1 MDDAECVD
9 FIQLERDYF
18 QRLSDFIWLA
28 CIFNNNHFNTNLL
41 CRWKLLTFQI
51 SIMIYWYLFK
61 IISCKG
67 LKKFSH

>member
-9 FIQLERDYF
+9 FIQLLRDYF

-41 CRWKLLTFQI
+41 CRWNLLTFQI
-51 SIMIYWYLFK
+51 SWFW
-61 IISCKG
+61 
-67 LKKFSH
+67 